1 MGFLN
6 KLALLGCCA
15 GALGCS
21 EKPEGV
27 AQIFFGGDILTM
39 QGDRP
44 QYVQALAIND
54 GKITYA
60 GQLNEALEL
69 AGANTIK
76 SDLEGQTLMPSFIDA
91 HGHFMSSLEMVK
103 QVNLANPPVG
113 SVSKIPHIIEKLKA
127 YQEHHQVPK
136 GGWILGWGYDKEG
149 LDEQRDITKLDLD
162 PHFPDHKVMVI
173 HVSMHGAVLNS
184 QALKWAN
191 ITADTP
197 TPEGSVLARLP
208 NSQEPAGLI
217 MEGAYLPVYLKRPMP
232 DAEEMMDIIARA
244 QAMYSSE
251 GYTHAQDGFTSIKNM
266 DFLKK
271 AAAQNKLVLDVVSLP
286 GFNQFE
292 EWVNNPNYPFGKYN
306 QGLKFQGIKITQDG
320 SPQAKTAHVSE
331 PYLTGGLHG
340 EADWQGETTLPKD
353 HFSAVVKKAVDADLQ
368 LFIHANGDATID
380 QTIEAV
386 RTAGVTSKDD
396 RRSVVIHSQFQRPD
410 HLEHYKEL
418 GISPSYFSNHAFFWG
433 DVHAKNIGWKK
444 ASFISPIKAAKQKG
458 LVYSNHTDFNV
469 TPLDPFFVMWTAM
482 KRETRAGKI
491 LGPDQTV
498 DAYTAL
504 QGLTTGPAWQVF
516 EEHRKG
522 MLKEGM
528 LADLIILSAN
538 PLKTSVDD
546 IRNIKV
552 QNTIKEGISIYQAP

>member
-6 KLALLGCCA
+6 KLALLGCCI

-21 EKPEGV
+21 EKPDGV
-27 AQIFFGGDILTM
+27 EQIFFGGDILTM
-39 QGDRP
+39 QGDTP
-44 QYVQALAIND
+44 LYVKALAIND
-54 GKITYA
+54 GKIAYLGELDKALAMA
-60 GQLNEALEL
+60 GP
-69 AGANTIK
+69 NTIK
-76 SDLEGQTLMPSFIDA
+76 SDLKGQTLMPSFIDA

-113 SVSKIPHIIEKLKA
+113 SVSNIPDIINKLKT
-127 YQEHHQVPK
+127 YQEQHQVPK

-162 PHFPDHKVMVI
+162 PHFPDHKVMII

-191 ITADTP
+191 ITSDTP
-197 TPEGSVLARLP
+197 TPQGSVLARLP

-232 DAEEMMDIIARA
+232 DEKEMLNIISQA
-244 QAMYSSE
+244 QRMYSSE

-266 DFLKK
+266 NFLKK

-286 GFNQFE
+286 GFNQFK
-292 EWVNNPNYPFGKYN
+292 EWVNNPDYPFGEYN
-306 QGLKFQGIKITQDG
+306 QRLKFQGIKITQDG

-340 EADWQGETTLPKD
+340 EKDWQGETSLPKE
-353 HFSAVVKKAVDADLQ
+353 HFIDLVKNAADSGLQ

-380 QTIEAV
+380 QAITAV
-386 RTAGVTSKDD
+386 RAAGITAKNDK
-396 RRSVVIHSQFQRPD
+396 RSVVIHSQFQRPD
-410 HLEHYKEL
+410 HLDDYKEL

-433 DVHAKNIGWKK
+433 DVHAKNIGWEK
-444 ASFISPIKAAKQKG
+444 ASFISPIKAAKKKG

-469 TPLDPFFVMWTAM
+469 TPLDPFFVMWSAM

-491 LGPDQTV
+491 LGADQTV

-522 MLKEGM
+522 MLKEGL
-528 LADLIILSAN
+528 LADLVILSNN
-538 PLKTSVDD
+538 PVKTLVDD